1 MTVSKQRYEIC
12 VLPGDGIGP
21 EIMRVAL
28 EVLHTAGHKHDIE
41 FNCIEAPIGG
51 CAIDACGNALPPE
64 TIELARRADA
74 VLLGAV
80 GGPRWDSVDPTAPR
94 PEDGLLGIRKE
105 LGLYA
110 NLRPVHV
117 YDALLDASPLK
128 PATVR
133 GCDILIVRELTGGLY
148 FGEHVTVENV
158 AGAGANGS
166 AGAHA
171 HDVMRYDEHEIER
184 IAHRAFAAAGKRRG
198 RVTSVDK
205 ANVLD
210 TGRLW
215 RRIVHRVA
223 AEYPHVDLT
232 DMLVDNCAMQLV
244 MNPGQFDVILTEN
257 TFGDIL
263 SDEASVLA
271 GSLGLLASA
280 SLGDES
286 SLFEPCHGSAPDIA
300 GKNIANPFGQ
310 VLSVAMM
317 LTYGLGLDDAAADV
331 TRAVDRV
338 LEQGWRTVDVAGAET
353 DAVRVLGTR
362 EMGERIVACIEEER

>member
-1 MTVSKQRYEIC
+1 M
-12 VLPGDGIGP
+12 
-21 EIMRVAL
+21 
-28 EVLHTAGHKHDIE
+28 
-41 FNCIEAPIGG
+41 
-51 CAIDACGNALPPE
+51 
-64 TIELARRADA
+64 
-74 VLLGAV
+74 
-80 GGPRWDSVDPTAPR
+80 
-94 PEDGLLGIRKE
+94 
-105 LGLYA
+105 
-110 NLRPVHV
+110 
-117 YDALLDASPLK
+117 
-128 PATVR
+128 
-133 GCDILIVRELTGGLY
+133 
-148 FGEHVTVENV
+148 TVENV